1 MKDDQTMKQAAIEG
15 LKRALLESLGENDSS
30 PTQEEITAHKRRAK
44 LRLKY
49 PNLTFANQHQVTNKG
64 ESNAN

>member
-1 MKDDQTMKQAAIEG
+1 MNDDKAMNQTKLEG
-15 LKRALLESLGENDSS
+15 FKRALQESLGENDHY
-30 PTQEEITAHKRRAK
+30 PTPEEITAHKRRAK

-49 PNLTFANQHQVTNKG
+49 PNLTFSNLHQLTNKG